1 MPKTV
6 ARIATRRSSADARLW
21 RVSQLALG
29 LSVALREFAVKAGHR
44 VYALEHRR

>member
-29 LSVALREFAVKAGHR
+29 LSAALREVTVKAGHR
-44 VYALEHRR
+44 GYALERRR